1 MTSLKILCDFP
12 TNSLKFL
19 RNLQLSNYP
28 TKVLAM
34 SIVAE
39 VPSFLQVLSNGLVKR
54 FEPEISP
61 VSNESSS
68 HGYKSKDV
76 MIDSTKSISGRM
88 FLPDTPGSSSHLP
101 VLVYFHGGG
110 FCIGSTTWLGYHTF
124 LGDLAVASQTI
135 VLSVDYRL
143 APENRL
149 PIAYDDC
156 YSSLEWL
163 SNQVS
168 SEPWLE
174 RADLCRVFLSG
185 DSAGGNIAH
194 NVALKVI
201 QEKTYDHVKIR
212 GLLPVHP
219 YFGSEERTEKEREGE
234 AAGYVAMNDLLWKLS
249 LPQGSNRDYSGCNF
263 ERAAISSAEWGR
275 FPAVVV
281 YVAGLDF
288 LKERGVMYAGFLE
301 KKGVEVKLVE
311 AEDQSHVYHVYHPQ
325 SEATHLLQK
334 QMSEFIHS
342 F

>member
-1 MTSLKILCDFP
+1 
-12 TNSLKFL
+12 
-19 RNLQLSNYP
+19 
-28 TKVLAM
+28 M

-174 RADLCRVFLSG
+174 RADLSRVFLSG

-194 NVALKVI
+194 HVALKVI

-212 GLLPVHP
+212 GLLPIHP

-234 AAGYVAMNDLLWKLS
+234 AAGYVAMNDFGGEAEVLTWLDLFWKLS
-249 LPQGSNRDYSGCNF
+249 LPEGSNCDYSGCNF
-263 ERAAISSAEWGR
+263 AMAELSRAEWSR
-275 FPAVVV
+275 FPPVVV

-288 LKERGVMYAGFLE
+288 SKQRQVTYAAFLE

-311 AEDQSHVYHVYHPQ
+311 SEGEIHAYHMLHPE
-325 SEATHLLQK
+325 SEATRLLQK